1 MLALCVSFA
10 GKEDKEMNE
19 FYMVQF
25 AWGAPY
31 YFKDKDK
38 AFNFLWQTYLND
50 ASYNTEEEMEA
61 ARKSL
66 NEDYYID
73 EFGGVYVLGFED

>member
-1 MLALCVSFA
+1 
-10 GKEDKEMNE
+10 MNE

-50 ASYNTEEEMEA
+50 ACYDNEEEYALGMEA

-66 NEDYYID
+66 NENYYID